1 MANPTVNL
9 NGFGHANVVSVSG
22 DTTLSLTAHS
32 GKVVNVT
39 SSATITLPAVAT
51 MCRFIVRVGAE
62 GITVNVSP
70 NSSDLIAGAG
80 ASNSGAGT
88 DNKDVIFTNQ
98 PAGSYVELAYGDAN
112 GWAIV
117 KSVGTFTFEA

>member
-1 MANPTVNL
+1 MATINL
-9 NGFGHANVVSVSG
+9 DGFGHLNSVDVDSN
-22 DTTLSLTAHS
+22 TTLALTTHS

-39 SSATITLPAVAT
+39 APATITLPAVGT
-51 MCRFIVRVGAE
+51 MHRYAVRVGEE
-62 GITVNVSP
+62 GITVTISP

-80 ASNSGAGT
+80 AANTGAGA

-98 PAGSYVELAYGDAN
+98 PAGSYIVLEYGDAN

-117 KSVGTFTFEA
+117 RSLGDFTFEG

>member
-1 MANPTVNL
+1 MSVGLT
-9 NGFGHANVVSVSG
+9 GFGHQESVDVSSN
-22 DTTLSLTAHS
+22 TTLALTTHS

-39 SSATITLPAVAT
+39 ASCTLTLPSVAT
-51 MCRFIVRVGAE
+51 MHRYTIRIGKA
-62 GITVNVSP
+62 GLTVNISP
-70 NSSDLIAGAG
+70 AALDLIAGAG

-98 PAGSYVELAYGDAN
+98 PAGSFITLEYGDAN

-117 KSVGTFTFEA
+117 SALGSFTFEA